1 MLDSSLRRLLEE
13 AVNTSTKLAIVLLY
27 VDRPSFAAMP
37 QEISQRI
44 CRDIWSVEEALQE
57 LAEDGILVH
66 QGGRYHYHPAPDRS
80 GDLARLVTAYDE
92 PLHRLDIMRVVADLD
107 RYAPYRHVL
116 KQRKVVVYSN

>member
-27 VDRPSFAAMP
+27 TGRPSSAATP

-66 QGGRYHYHPAPDRS
+66 QDGRYHYRPRPGWSA
-80 GDLARLVTAYDE
+80 DLVRLVTAYDE
-92 PLHRLDIMRVVADLD
+92 PLLRLEIMRVVADLD
-107 RYAPYRHVL
+107 RYAPYRDVL
-116 KQRKVVVYSN
+116 KHRKVVVYSN

>member
-27 VDRPSFAAMP
+27 TGRPSSAATP

-66 QGGRYHYHPAPDRS
+66 QDGRYHYRPLPAWS
-80 GDLARLVTAYDE
+80 ADLVRLVTAYDE
-92 PLHRLDIMRVVADLD
+92 PLHRLEIMRVVADLD
-107 RYAPYRHVL
+107 RYAPYRDVL
-116 KQRKVVVYSN
+116 KHRKVVVYSN